1 MRLADTLYTKAEKLF
16 RAFQGRAARHDEIVE
31 IKAMPTVALVVG
43 ELDGL
48 IYRAVDHDTG
58 KTKGHIHRFNKQN
71 RPVLLV
77 SFDGSQAYI
86 LAGGYRFTDRG
97 FTG

>member
-1 MRLADTLYTKAEKLF
+1 MSFADALYKKAERLF
-16 RAFQGRAARHDEIVE
+16 HAFQGRDPRRDEIVE
-31 IKAMPTVALVVG
+31 IKAKPTVALVVG

-48 IYRAVDHDTG
+48 IYRAVDDDTG
-58 KTKGHIHRFNKQN
+58 KMKGHIHRFNKQN

-86 LAGGYRFTDRG
+86 LAGGYRFTKRG
-97 FTG
+97 FEG